1 MTLSIPAAL
10 PVTAMLSALASSRR
24 ASTDATSEAR
34 TSSAQA
40 RRSSPGSTTDSG
52 ERMGSAIVGT
62 TAQALREQA
71 SSLSANTIHW
81 TPWRPVY
88 TTDHTWTGYWLNTS
102 V

>member
-1 MTLSIPAAL
+1 
-10 PVTAMLSALASSRR
+10 
-24 ASTDATSEAR
+24 
-34 TSSAQA
+34 
-40 RRSSPGSTTDSG
+40 
-52 ERMGSAIVGT
+52 
-62 TAQALREQA
+62 LREQA